1 MPVSDATYEQVALED
16 PHGHWELH
24 CGQLVEKPPMI
35 AFHADVIDRLYRRI
49 ALQLSEADYAIRADA
64 GRLRR
69 GTGSY
74 YEADLCVVPRS
85 LVNRQKRERP
95 RQLEVYD
102 EPLPLVVEVWSP
114 STGIHDEVDKIPE
127 YQARGDLEIWRLHPF
142 ERTLTAWRRRPDGT
156 NVEMVHRGGTIEP
169 MALAGVEIAIDELF
183 DPV

>member
-1 MPVSDATYEQVALED
+1 MPVSDATFEQVALED

-24 CGQLVEKPPMI
+24 CGRLVEKPPVT

-49 ALQLSEADYAIRADA
+49 ALQLSEGDFAIRADA

-69 GTGSY
+69 GMGSY

-114 STGIHDEVDKIPE
+114 STGGHDVADKIPE
-127 YQARGDLEIWRLHPF
+127 YQARGDIEIWRLHPF
-142 ERTLTAWRRRPDGT
+142 ERTLTAWRRQLDGT
-156 NVEMVHRGGTIEP
+156 YVETEHRGGTVEP
-169 MALAGVEIAIDELF
+169 MALPGVEIVINELF
-183 DPV
+183 DPE

>member
-1 MPVSDATYEQVALED
+1 MPVSDATYEQVVLED
-16 PHGHWELH
+16 PHSHWELH
-24 CGQLVEKPPMI
+24 CARLVEKPPMT

-49 ALQLSEADYAIRADA
+49 VLQLSEADFAIRADA

-95 RQLEVYD
+95 HQLEVYD

-114 STGIHDEVDKIPE
+114 SIGSHDVVDKIPE
-127 YQARGDLEIWRLHPF
+127 YQARGDIEIWRLHPF
-142 ERTLTAWRRRPDGT
+142 ERTLTAWRRQPDGAY
-156 NVEMVHRGGTIEP
+156 VETVHRGGTIEP
-169 MALAGVEIAIDELF
+169 IALLDVKIVIDELF
-183 DPV
+183 DSE